1 MSAPTSNKN
10 ASASSLASTAREK
23 LLHAKGYRR
32 GDKVVIFDG
41 VCAMCNS
48 GVDFVMRYDTHRQFK
63 FAALQS
69 EAGRALTE
77 KFDCPSDLSTMVY
90 VEGDQAFVKSDA
102 MLQIA
107 KRMGWVL
114 AVPAELALLMVPKRV
129 RDFVYTDVIA
139 KNRYEVFGKRDECR
153 YVEPAERHRFLE

>member
-1 MSAPTSNKN
+1 MSATTSSKN
-10 ASASSLASTAREK
+10 TSTSAATAARDK
-23 LLHAKGYRR
+23 LLYAKGYRP

-48 GVDFVMRYDTHRQFK
+48 GVDFVLRYDTRRQFK

-69 EAGRALTE
+69 ETGKALAE
-77 KFDCPSDLSTMVY
+77 KFDCPTDLSTMVY

-102 MLQIA
+102 MLKIA
-107 KRMGWVL
+107 RRMGWVWAL
-114 AVPAELALLMVPKRV
+114 PAELALLLMPRML

-153 YVEPAERHRFLE
+153 YVEPAERHRFLN